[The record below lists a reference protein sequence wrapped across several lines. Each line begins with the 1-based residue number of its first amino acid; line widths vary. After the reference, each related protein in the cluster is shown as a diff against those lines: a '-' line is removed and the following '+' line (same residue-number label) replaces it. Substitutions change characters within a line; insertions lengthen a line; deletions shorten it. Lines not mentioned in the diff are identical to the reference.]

1 MNYLKPASISFEC
14 SSINLASFQHWDRDK
29 PFKTAQIDIGTCWS
43 SVNSSLGLSVNV
55 ATGYSLKCVNCLSW
69 KNSAVTAFFFQPA
82 VTLSATVPT
91 NYLKTETF
99 NLEMGVFLISTV
111 KKEGTSAYSTSPD
124 QTLLKIVFSPFM
136 IVVLCTNERSA
147 LMFWPLL
154 SGKSR
159 VALPFVYLKFWY

>member
-1 MNYLKPASISFEC
+1 M
-14 SSINLASFQHWDRDK
+14 
-29 PFKTAQIDIGTCWS
+29 
-43 SVNSSLGLSVNV
+43 
-55 ATGYSLKCVNCLSW
+55 
-69 KNSAVTAFFFQPA
+69 
-82 VTLSATVPT
+82 TLSATVPT

-159 VALPFVYLKFWY
+159 VALPFVYLKF